1 MNEDQS
7 GENPNDRNARVIKE
21 FRISGGTVGGDF
33 KNSSLLLLTVTG
45 RKTGDPIT
53 KPLVYLQDGVRWIVF
68 ASKAGA
74 PRDPEWY
81 KNLLCNPIVT
91 VELGCEKFV
100 ADTTIV
106 TGEERDRLFACQ
118 VAKYPRFGE
127 YQNITNRTIPVIALS
142 RRP

>member
-1 MNEDQS
+1 MNEEQLR
-7 GENPNDRNARVIKE
+7 ENPSAMNERIIKE
-21 FRISGGTVGGDF
+21 FRLSGGKVGGDF
-33 KNSSLLLLTVTG
+33 ENSLLLLLTVTG
-45 RKTGDPIT
+45 RKTGSPIT

-81 KNLLCNPIVT
+81 SNLVCNPVVI
-91 VELGCEKFV
+91 VELGCEKFE

-106 TGEERDRLFACQ
+106 TGEERDRLFSCQ

-127 YQNITNRTIPVIALS
+127 YQKKTNRTIPVVALS
-142 RRP
+142 RRS